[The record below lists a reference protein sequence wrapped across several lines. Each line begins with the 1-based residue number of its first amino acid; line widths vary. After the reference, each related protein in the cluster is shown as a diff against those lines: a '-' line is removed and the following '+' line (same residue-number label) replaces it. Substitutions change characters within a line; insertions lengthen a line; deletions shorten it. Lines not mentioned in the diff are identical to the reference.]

1 MPDKN
6 CLLIPVIVVLC
17 AAVGG
22 CSEGLDEMLGRSK
35 APAPEDIYVP
45 PPYQTGTVA
54 EYARMEGGTLLPVRG
69 YGLVVGLGRDGSEQ
83 VPPHLKR
90 YFIKY
95 LHLRGI
101 GSARAGTVGV
111 TPERVLRDLDTAV
124 VEINGFIPP
133 GAPKGQ
139 SFDVQVRA
147 VSGDVRS
154 LDGGTLWEADMR
166 LAAGIT
172 SRDPER
178 GTSKILATAK
188 GVIFVNPFL
197 DDRKMDDRVRQRQG
211 RTIGGGKVKY
221 SRPIRLQ
228 LLMADFAR
236 ANSIQRRINERFQRP
251 GAAKV
256 ANAKNS
262 SRIDITIPPYWKHDY
277 EHFLRLVMH
286 LPLQAARGT
295 WEKHA
300 RDVVQAMALP
310 SANHGELSLVLE
322 AIGRRVLP
330 IISAYYTNRN
340 PYVAYYSARAA
351 LRLGDMAGAPEVLLR
366 LATMSGSALQIE
378 AISELGRHTALTR
391 ATPVLQGLLD
401 DENDLVR
408 VAAYEALRKR
418 GGCVAVTTIEL
429 AGGEF
434 HLDLVSS
441 RRRYVIY
448 ATQADE
454 ARIAL
459 FGRDMVVSRPI
470 FFTSP
475 RRLVTIN
482 ANKAGDSLGVFRR
495 LGRTG
500 KASPEFKVDPHVRSL
515 IVALGDRAEHGE
527 VELELADP
535 AQGERQR
542 VKGLGLTYGQVV
554 SVLYRMCSQGSIPA
568 KFVLQNLPRV
578 QQFFRRT
585 TTVGRPNMTEP

>member
-6 CLLIPVIVVLC
+6 CLLIPVIVALC

-35 APAPEDIYVP
+35 APDPENIYVP
-45 PPYQTGTVA
+45 PPYQIGTVA
-54 EYARMEGGTLLPVRG
+54 EYARMEGGTLLPVKG
-69 YGLVVGLGRDGSEQ
+69 YGLVVGLGKDGSEQ
-83 VPPHLKR
+83 VPPHLKK

-95 LHLRGI
+95 LHLRGV
-101 GSARAGTVGV
+101 GSEREGTVGV

-139 SFDVQVRA
+139 SFSVQVRA

-166 LAAGIT
+166 LAVGIT

-178 GTSKILATAK
+178 GKSKILATAQ
-188 GVIFVNPFL
+188 GTVFVNPFL
-197 DDRKMDDRVRQRQG
+197 DDRKMADRVKQRQG
-211 RTIGGGKVKY
+211 RTIGGGKVQY

-236 ANSIQRRINERFQRP
+236 ANHIQRRVNERFQKP

-262 SRIDITIPPYWKHDY
+262 SRIDITVPQFWQHDY
-277 EHFLRLVMH
+277 EHFLQLVMH
-286 LPLQAARGT
+286 LPLQADRGQ

-300 RDVVQAMALP
+300 RDVVQAMDLP

-330 IISAYYTNRN
+330 IISAYYANRN

-351 LRLGDMAGAPEVLLR
+351 LRLGDMAGAPEVLIR
-366 LATMSGSALQIE
+366 LATTSGSALQIE
-378 AISELGRHTALTR
+378 AIRELGRQPLPTR

-401 DENDLVR
+401 DENDLVC

-418 GGCVAVTTIEL
+418 GDSVAVTTMEL

-434 HLDLVSS
+434 QLDLVTS
-441 RRRYVIY
+441 RRKYVIY

-459 FGRDMVVSRPI
+459 FGRDMVVSRPV

-482 ANKAGDSLGVFRR
+482 ANKAGDSLAVFRSLR
-495 LGRTG
+495 RSG
-500 KASPEFKVDPHVRSL
+500 KISPPFKVDPHVRSL
-515 IVALGDRAEHGE
+515 IAALGERAEHGE

-535 AQGERQR
+535 AQDERER

-554 SVLYRMCSQGSIPA
+554 AVLHRMCSQRSIPA
-568 KFVLQNLPRV
+568 KFVLQKPPKV

-585 TTVGRPNMTEP
+585 TTVGRPNITEP